1 MIAMLKK
8 GDYLILSLLFLLS
21 CVPAAWLHFTEG
33 SLPKG
38 TCAVISI
45 DGQLYKTVPLE
56 THTGTDYID
65 LNNQYGFNRIEITD
79 QRIRIIDADCP
90 DLLCVQEGFIKNPGE
105 LIVCLPH
112 RLLIEIKNTEG
123 AQADIIPAR

>member
-1 MIAMLKK
+1 MLKK
-8 GDYLILSLLFLLS
+8 GDYLLLFLLFFLS
-21 CVPAAWLHFTEG
+21 CLPAAWLYSMEG
-33 SLPKG
+33 SSPQG
-38 TCAVISI
+38 TCAVISV
-45 DGQLYKTVPLE
+45 DGQHYKTVPLE

-65 LNNQYGFNRIEITD
+65 LKNDYGFNRIEI
-79 QRIRIIDADCP
+79 QEQSIRIIDADCP